1 MATKE
6 RTGVF
11 VCHCGTN
18 IAGYVDVKKVAEEL
32 GEYPGVVS
40 STDHV
45 YMCSDPGQ
53 TAVADK
59 IKEENLD
66 SVVVACCSPTL
77 HESTFRNVSETS
89 GLDKE
94 ECTIANIR
102 EQCAWVHSDNMPL
115 ATTKAIKITKA
126 AVEKVRRNASL
137 EPISVPVT
145 RRALVIGG
153 GIAGVQAAL
162 DIAASGSEVIMVER
176 NASIGGHMIQVSE
189 TFPTMDC
196 SQCILSPKMVE
207 LSKNKNITL
216 HTYSEVTEVSG
227 SVGNFKV
234 KIHKKP
240 TFVHADLCKL
250 CDDCTAVCPTVVP
263 HEEELSLVDR
273 RAIYI
278 PFPQAIP
285 ASYTLDLNAC
295 LGLDPIV
302 CGACKDVC
310 EAEAIDY
317 DMQPEDLEVEVGC
330 IVVATGYDLY
340 EKENLGEYGHGY
352 YEDVLDGLQ
361 FERLCAASGPT
372 EGKILR
378 PSDQTEPKTI
388 VFIQCAGSR
397 DPEKHCAYCSKICCM
412 YTAKHASLY
421 KHKVKD
427 GQVYVFY
434 IDIRSGG
441 KGYEEFVQRT
451 VEKDGVVYLRGKVSK
466 LYEQDGQIRVLGTD
480 TLAGMS
486 VEIDADM
493 VVLAT
498 AMQPSF
504 GTDKVAKTLKISQDK
519 DGFLAEAHPKL
530 KPVECVSAGI
540 YLAGTAQGPKDIPE
554 TVAQAS
560 AAAAKAII
568 LLSHDRLYQSPTVA
582 KVRLSHC
589 TGCGMCVDV
598 CPFSAISFRQNGQ
611 VQVNE
616 VLCTGCGTCSATC
629 LRDAIGVANYTQ
641 GQVHDMIVA
650 ALGV

>member
-1 MATKE
+1 MAMKK

-11 VCHCGTN
+11 VCSCGSN
-18 IAGYVDVKKVAEEL
+18 IASTVDCDKVADDL
-32 GEYPGVVS
+32 ANYPGVVFS
-40 STDHV
+40 KNEI

-53 TAVADK
+53 SAMADA

-77 HESTFRNVSETS
+77 HETTFRNVSEEG
-89 GLDKE
+89 GLDPE
-94 ECTIANIR
+94 ECVIANIR
-102 EQCAWVHSDNMPL
+102 EQCAWVHANDKEK
-115 ATTKAIKITKA
+115 ATGKAVKITKS
-126 AVEKVRRNASL
+126 AVEKVRRNLSL

-162 DIAASGSEVIMVER
+162 DIAASGTEVVMVEKQP
-176 NASIGGHMIQVSE
+176 SIGGHMIQISE

-216 HTYSEVTEVSG
+216 HTLSEVQEISG

-240 TFVHADLCKL
+240 SYVYPDLCKL
-250 CDDCTAVCPTVVP
+250 CDDCTAVCPTVVS
-263 HEEELSLVDR
+263 HEEEMNLVDR

-278 PFPQAIP
+278 PFAQAIP
-285 ASYTLDLNAC
+285 ASFTLDVDAC
-295 LGLDPIV
+295 LGLDPIA
-302 CGACKDVC
+302 CGKCADVC

-317 DMQPEDLEVEVGC
+317 DMQPQTWEEEIGA
-330 IVVATGYDLY
+330 VVIATGYDLY
-340 EKENLGEYGHGY
+340 GKENLGEYGHGN

-361 FERLCAASGPT
+361 FERLCSASGPT
-372 EGKILR
+372 EGKIMRL
-378 PSDQTEPKTI
+378 SDHKEPKSI

-397 DPEKHCAYCSKICCM
+397 DPEKHCSYCSKICCM

-421 KHKVKD
+421 RHKVPD
-427 GQVYVFY
+427 GQAYIFY

-451 VEKDGVVYLRGKVSK
+451 IEKDGVVYLRGKVSK
-466 LYEQDGQIRVLGTD
+466 VYQEDGKMVVQGVD
-480 TLAGMS
+480 TLSGMG
-486 VEIDADM
+486 VEIEADM

-504 GTDKVAKTLKISQDK
+504 STNKLAKTLKIGQDK
-519 DGFLAEAHPKL
+519 DGWLSEAHPKL
-530 KPVECVSAGI
+530 RPVECVTAGM
-540 YLAGTAQGPKDIPE
+540 YLAGCAQGPKDIPE

-568 LLSHDRLYQSPTVA
+568 LLSNERLYQSPTVA

-598 CPFSAISFRQNGQ
+598 CPYSAISYMKNGQ
-611 VQVNE
+611 VEVNS
-616 VLCTGCGTCSATC
+616 VLCTGCGTCTATC
-629 LRDAIGVANYTQ
+629 LRDAIGVANYSQ
-641 GQVHDMIVA
+641 GQVHDMIAA
-650 ALGV
+650 ALGA